1 LFVFTGNTCD
11 FERACKLRL
20 SGSATG
26 TEGVETLEGWA
37 SDLTGLAMTLF
48 LDLTLEPLE
57 FVISG
62 VEPSVS
68 FVLVSRSE
76 SIEADLSDKL
86 EMTVDAE

>member
-1 LFVFTGNTCD
+1 
-11 FERACKLRL
+11 
-20 SGSATG
+20 
-26 TEGVETLEGWA
+26 
-37 SDLTGLAMTLF
+37 MTLF

-62 VEPSVS
+62 VEPSIS